1 MTIQEEVCEALAKK
15 CAELFNKKAE
25 DLGPD
30 TNLVEDLGAKSTNYV
45 QISAMLEDMYD
56 LEVPYMEL
64 KRKLTFA
71 EIGDY
76 INSLFD

>member
-1 MTIQEEVCEALAKK
+1 MTIQQEVCEALAKK

-25 DLGPD
+25 DLGAD

-64 KRKLTFA
+64 RRKATFA
-71 EIGDY
+71 EIGEY
-76 INSLFD
+76 INTLFD

>member
-1 MTIQEEVCEALAKK
+1 MTIQEEVCQALAKK
-15 CAELFNKKAE
+15 CAELFNANEAE
-25 DLGPD
+25 LGPD
-30 TNLVEDLGAKSTNYV
+30 TKLVEDLGAKSTNYV

-64 KRKLTFA
+64 RRKATFA